1 MRAGAQCHSA
11 RGCVWRAWVCTGG
24 ASFRLTFLRTVSNA
38 TRDAT
43 HVPLRPSRTAAPTQ
57 RRRTREHGAALH
69 GPPQQS
75 RAATRHGLAQRTRR
89 AARPTQRTAMLGRT
103 SGRLCRQVFQPDLLS
118 TRRGWLTSR
127 WGAWAS
133 SLSSHGSGFRPL
145 NNRNSQQASGPS
157 VSQAPSETNWRTEAQ
172 QTGSTAGGAQP
183 RHECDD
189 TRRP

>member
-11 RGCVWRAWVCTGG
+11 RACVWHAWVCTGG
-24 ASFRLTFLRTVSNA
+24 ASFRVTFLRTVSNA

-118 TRRGWLTSR
+118 TRRGWLPSR
-127 WGAWAS
+127 WGTWAS
-133 SLSSHGSGFRPL
+133 SRSSLGSGFWPQYHCH
-145 NNRNSQQASGPS
+145 SQKALGTSLPE
-157 VSQAPSETNWRTEAQ
+157 APSERNWRTQAR
-172 QTGSTAGGAQP
+172 QTGSTAVGAQP
-183 RHECDD
+183 GLECDD